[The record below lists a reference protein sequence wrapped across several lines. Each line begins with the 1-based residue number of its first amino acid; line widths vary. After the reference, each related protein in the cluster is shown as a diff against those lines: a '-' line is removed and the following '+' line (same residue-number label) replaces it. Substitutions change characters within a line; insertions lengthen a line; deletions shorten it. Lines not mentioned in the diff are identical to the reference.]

1 MGILW
6 VFIAYLCVLCIYVHL
21 CVLYNLICFHWL
33 SFIIY
38 CFFFISVDEI
48 LNRYMTAAKSGQ
60 EFTRM
65 GATMALGVLP
75 KFFILG
81 KVDQV

>member
-1 MGILW
+1 
-6 VFIAYLCVLCIYVHL
+6 
-21 CVLYNLICFHWL
+21 
-33 SFIIY
+33 
-38 CFFFISVDEI
+38 
-48 LNRYMTAAKSGQ
+48 MTAAKSGQ

-81 KVDQV
+81 KVDQVSLSTSTKTLSV

>member
-1 MGILW
+1 
-6 VFIAYLCVLCIYVHL
+6 
-21 CVLYNLICFHWL
+21 
-33 SFIIY
+33 
-38 CFFFISVDEI
+38 
-48 LNRYMTAAKSGQ
+48 MTAAKSGQ

-81 KVDQV
+81 KVDQVYSLSTSTKTLSV